1 MKKLLTLALGVV
13 MLAALTGLSAAEERG
28 KGVLAPTPLPTP
40 ERKAEEKGK
49 DTSERAGGCC
59 CTMWDSKDP
68 EHCIQTTC
76 PCPPGGGAARM
87 SQPATGE
94 KKMDKA
100 SPQLMK
106 VKVLKVNESAK
117 TFTVM
122 VKGKE
127 KTLNAPDLKS
137 LPKAG
142 DIIEIAVSD
151 AGGGCTDWYD
161 QHAHLHH
168 CSSGGG

>member
-1 MKKLLTLALGVV
+1 MKKLLTLALALVA
-13 MLAALTGLSAAEERG
+13 LAAFSGL
-28 KGVLAPTPLPTP
+28 GVAQQKT
-40 ERKAEEKGK
+40 EEKRQPTGVEMK
-49 DTSERAGGCC
+49 
-59 CTMWDSKDP
+59 
-68 EHCIQTTC
+68 
-76 PCPPGGGAARM
+76 
-87 SQPATGE
+87 QPATGE
-94 KKMDKA
+94 EKIDKA

-106 VKVLKVNESAK
+106 VKVLKVNESAM

-122 VKGKE
+122 VKGIE

-161 QHAHLHH
+161 QHHHLHH

>member
-1 MKKLLTLALGVV
+1 MKKLLTLTLALVALAAFSGLGV
-13 MLAALTGLSAAEERG
+13 AQQKT
-28 KGVLAPTPLPTP
+28 
-40 ERKAEEKGK
+40 EEKHQPTGVEMK
-49 DTSERAGGCC
+49 
-59 CTMWDSKDP
+59 
-68 EHCIQTTC
+68 
-76 PCPPGGGAARM
+76 
-87 SQPATGE
+87 QPATGE

-100 SPQLMK
+100 SPQLIK

-142 DIIEIAVSD
+142 DIIEITVSD
-151 AGGGCTDWYD
+151 AGGGGTARLVCVSVQYGTKTWC
-161 QHAHLHH
+161 
-168 CSSGGG
+168 CSFSNGAPDACGYL

>member
-1 MKKLLTLALGVV
+1 MKTLTGVIALVLALMFGTSNGVI
-13 MLAALTGLSAAEERG
+13 AAEQ
-28 KGVLAPTPLPTP
+28 KSQPTGV
-40 ERKAEEKGK
+40 EKK
-49 DTSERAGGCC
+49 
-59 CTMWDSKDP
+59 
-68 EHCIQTTC
+68 
-76 PCPPGGGAARM
+76 
-87 SQPATGE
+87 QPATGE

-106 VKVLKVNESAK
+106 VKVLEVNEKAK
-117 TFTVM
+117 TFKVM

-161 QHAHLHH
+161 QHHHLHH
-168 CSSGGG
+168 CSQ

>member
-1 MKKLLTLALGVV
+1 MKKLLTFALALVT
-13 MLAALTGLSAAEERG
+13 LAALSSV
-28 KGVLAPTPLPTP
+28 GVAQQ
-40 ERKAEEKGK
+40 KAEEK
-49 DTSERAGGCC
+49 
-59 CTMWDSKDP
+59 
-68 EHCIQTTC
+68 
-76 PCPPGGGAARM
+76 
-87 SQPATGE
+87 SQPTGVE
-94 KKMDKA
+94 RKQPAPRERRMDKA

-106 VKVLKVNESAK
+106 VKVLEVNEKAK

-122 VKGKE
+122 VKGKP

-142 DIIEIAVSD
+142 DMIEIAVSD

-168 CSSGGG
+168 CSQ